1 MADTYKDVP
10 VRNVD
15 ISSPFWAHMRE
26 CSRQKTIPAII
37 KAQKLSGHWQCLTW
51 KEGHDAEIHVSGSL
65 VLCYMDRLTEC
76 SALLGQRHI
85 QDD

>member
-10 VRNVD
+10 VRSVD

-51 KEGHDAEIHVSGSL
+51 KEGDDHEIHVSGSL
-65 VLCYMDRLTEC
+65 VPSGRRLIEC
-76 SALLGQRHI
+76 LALLGQRHI